1 MSTKPTS
8 STKSKTARAN
18 GAKSRGPVTPEG
30 RARSSQ
36 NAVRHGLATR
46 RSALP
51 PASVV
56 LPAESAADFQRLLDS
71 YLDEFAPA
79 SPVEVELVETMV
91 AARWRL
97 RRLAEIETTLLAN
110 EIQRSARYIENDFD
124 ELNLEPEDADRLAYA
139 FKDLSDG
146 RSLGLLIRYEGA
158 LSRSYSRAFKQLQ
171 ILQSYRI
178 RVEPN
183 EPKPAEPPSRI
194 AAPSR
199 PFTPPPHAPENPEN
213 PAPAP
218 QRATIQVPPRIN
230 DQHLHP

>member
-1 MSTKPTS
+1 MPTKPTS

-30 RARSSQ
+30 LARSSR
-36 NAVRHGLATR
+36 NSVRHGLSTSGAARRPGATR
-46 RSALP
+46 AAALP

-79 SPVEVELVETMV
+79 SPVEVELVETMA

-110 EIQRSARYIENDFD
+110 EIQRSARYIENDFESLD
-124 ELNLEPEDADRLAYA
+124 LEPEDADRLAYA

-146 RSLGLLIRYEGA
+146 RSLGPLIRYEGA
-158 LSRSYSRAFKQLQ
+158 LSRSYGRASSASRAFP
-171 ILQSYRI
+171 RA
-178 RVEPN
+178 R
-183 EPKPAEPPSRI
+183 
-194 AAPSR
+194 
-199 PFTPPPHAPENPEN
+199 NPRRN
-213 PAPAP
+213 PAKPGP
-218 QRATIQVPPRIN
+218 PLATCDNRGSPTYK
-230 DQHLHP
+230 